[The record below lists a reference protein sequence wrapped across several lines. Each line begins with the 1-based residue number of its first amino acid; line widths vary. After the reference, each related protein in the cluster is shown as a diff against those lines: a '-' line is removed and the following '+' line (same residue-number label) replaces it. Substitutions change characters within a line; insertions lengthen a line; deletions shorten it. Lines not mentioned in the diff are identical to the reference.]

1 MERTAQIPLK
11 IKAALGSCLVL
22 MGMLTAF
29 NGAHATSINDIALQ
43 AQPEREKQV
52 EQNGIQMTLS
62 PIPSWVTPASV
73 APKTS
78 TDSFGGHVRYH
89 LFDQQSYV
97 ADEPHHFYRLVK
109 QANNVSG
116 LEAASKLQISF
127 NPAFQKLHV
136 HTANVIRN
144 GKLVYSL
151 KADDIKLFSN
161 EDELQK
167 EMLSGRVSALVLL
180 PGTRTGDV
188 IDMQYSLMG
197 ANPIFGKRY
206 SSSFDLGWSVPLDQG
221 RVRVVIPKH
230 RSVNYKTMGIE
241 LSPTENKGPEQTEL
255 IWSLQNPTP
264 IFDEEQY
271 PFGYVRFPY
280 VSVSEY
286 ENWAEVIE
294 QQVPFYDDRTL
305 PKDLIE
311 LVDQTLAGLSKEQQ
325 VMAALKI
332 AQQEVRYLGLEYGIN
347 AFKPHSPTTVW
358 NNRRGD
364 CKDKTLLLIS
374 ILQRVG
380 IDAYPA
386 LVNTQYREGL
396 INSIAAPNRFDHVI
410 TQVVIDDQSYWLDPT
425 NSPQTGTLGNIAYH
439 SFDQA
444 LVLKKGGT
452 SLTAMPLDSTD
463 NNRTQVIEEITIS
476 DYTAPVQVR
485 VTSVYQGKSA
495 ERLKSSFENNHLEKI
510 QREYIQ
516 YYEKQFGH
524 VLQWEPLSYHYDA
537 VENRFEINEFYVI
550 DNFFK
555 KKQDGINFSLAATAI
570 KDYLNIPKAQKR
582 NTPFYL
588 GRPKYI
594 QHQVKVHFP
603 KEEIWNNPDFM
614 TVVSN
619 DYFDFRFDNIILPN
633 TYLLNFELAIKDWI
647 VKGEDANQVIEDLNQ
662 TNQTIYRSFSYQP
675 DSAYVDELVGGL
687 IRKHNPSAVGRSVK

>member
-1 MERTAQIPLK
+1 M
-11 IKAALGSCLVL
+11 
-22 MGMLTAF
+22 
-29 NGAHATSINDIALQ
+29 
-43 AQPEREKQV
+43 
-52 EQNGIQMTLS
+52 
-62 PIPSWVTPASV
+62 
-73 APKTS
+73 
-78 TDSFGGHVRYH
+78 
-89 LFDQQSYV
+89 
-97 ADEPHHFYRLVK
+97 
-109 QANNVSG
+109 
-116 LEAASKLQISF
+116 
-127 NPAFQKLHV
+127 
-136 HTANVIRN
+136 
-144 GKLVYSL
+144 
-151 KADDIKLFSN
+151 
-161 EDELQK
+161 
-167 EMLSGRVSALVLL
+167 
-180 PGTRTGDV
+180 
-188 IDMQYSLMG
+188 
-197 ANPIFGKRY
+197 
-206 SSSFDLGWSVPLDQG
+206 
-221 RVRVVIPKH
+221 
-230 RSVNYKTMGIE
+230 
-241 LSPTENKGPEQTEL
+241 
-255 IWSLQNPTP
+255 
-264 IFDEEQY
+264 
-271 PFGYVRFPY
+271 
-280 VSVSEY
+280 
-286 ENWAEVIE
+286 
-294 QQVPFYDDRTL
+294 
-305 PKDLIE
+305 
-311 LVDQTLAGLSKEQQ
+311 
-325 VMAALKI
+325 
-332 AQQEVRYLGLEYGIN
+332 
-347 AFKPHSPTTVW
+347 
-358 NNRRGD
+358 
-364 CKDKTLLLIS
+364 
-374 ILQRVG
+374 
-380 IDAYPA
+380 
-386 LVNTQYREGL
+386 NTQYREGL